1 VFTDDTN
8 TLELYRLSTDH
19 DDTMLVAYLPKAKL
33 LVEADMWN
41 PPAATAP
48 PPPAVSPVVVQLVDG
63 IKKLN
68 LDVQQIAGLHGRLA
82 TVQELRTAAGL

>member
-1 VFTDDTN
+1 
-8 TLELYRLSTDH
+8 
-19 DDTMLVAYLPKAKL
+19 MLVAYLPKAKL

-41 PPAATAP
+41 PPAANAP
-48 PPPAVSPVVVQLVDG
+48 PPAAVNPVTVQLVDG

>member
-1 VFTDDTN
+1 MSGD
-8 TLELYRLSTDH
+8 
-19 DDTMLVAYLPKAKL
+19 LPKAKL

-41 PPAATAP
+41 PPAANAP
-48 PPPAVSPVVVQLVDG
+48 PAAAVNPVTVQLVDG

-68 LDVQQIAGLHGRLA
+68 LDVQQVAGLHGRLA